1 MYGKELSL
9 EEIKSIEL
17 DILKYVKKVCE
28 ENNLRYFLCGGTLL
42 GAVRHK
48 GFIPWDDDIDIALP
62 RDDYLKLIKILD
74 DGHRYRSLSVYN
86 NEDYYYPFAK
96 IVDTNTILENDNLY
110 PLKELGVY
118 IDVFPIDGLP
128 QKSKKINYHLTKLII
143 LRKLLYLSRIRNC
156 YKSRRGIILNLLVY
170 VIWFFSRMIG
180 WRRWISIIEKLA
192 TKYEYNN
199 SEKVGCVVAGYG
211 KREIMNK
218 EVFEEIIYLEF
229 EGDFFSAPIGYDK
242 YLTNLYGDYMQ
253 LPPENKRVSKHG
265 FKAYMK

>member
-96 IVDTNTILENDNLY
+96 IVDTNTILIENDNLY
-110 PLKELGVY
+110 PLKELGV
-118 IDVFPIDGLP
+118 
-128 QKSKKINYHLTKLII
+128 
-143 LRKLLYLSRIRNC
+143 
-156 YKSRRGIILNLLVY
+156 
-170 VIWFFSRMIG
+170 
-180 WRRWISIIEKLA
+180 
-192 TKYEYNN
+192 
-199 SEKVGCVVAGYG
+199 
-211 KREIMNK
+211 
-218 EVFEEIIYLEF
+218 
-229 EGDFFSAPIGYDK
+229 
-242 YLTNLYGDYMQ
+242 
-253 LPPENKRVSKHG
+253 
-265 FKAYMK
+265 